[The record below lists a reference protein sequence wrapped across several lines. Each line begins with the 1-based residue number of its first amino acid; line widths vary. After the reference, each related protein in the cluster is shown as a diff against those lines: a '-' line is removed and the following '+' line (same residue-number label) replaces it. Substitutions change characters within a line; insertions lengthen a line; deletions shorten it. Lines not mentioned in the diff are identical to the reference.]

1 MINAFK
7 SITFFVENFKEI
19 LVEENLAENSRIQ
32 GERFRKEIESFD
44 SPLVKEVRGL
54 GLMNALILNLD
65 KEQTWNVTME
75 LAANGLLCKPTKDN
89 ILRLSP
95 PLTINDHEMSQA
107 LDIMRRV
114 LC

>member
-1 MINAFK
+1 M
-7 SITFFVENFKEI
+7 
-19 LVEENLAENSRIQ
+19 Q
-32 GERFRKEIESFD
+32 GEKFRNEIEGFN

-54 GLMNALILNLD
+54 GLMNALVLNLD
-65 KEQTWNVTME
+65 KDQTWDVTME

-95 PLTINDHEMSQA
+95 PLTITDSEMSQA
-107 LDIMRRV
+107 LEIMRGV